1 MNFVVSKFGGL
12 HEQRVKKLGGP
23 HEKGLG
29 SEASQFYIRT
39 VGTVVDTKV
48 YYEQYGRRLIIS
60 TENYME
66 KTGVPS
72 YTCNTIPI
80 IEKEKTSV
88 EKLRM

>member
-1 MNFVVSKFGGL
+1 
-12 HEQRVKKLGGP
+12 
-23 HEKGLG
+23 
-29 SEASQFYIRT
+29 
-39 VGTVVDTKV
+39 
-48 YYEQYGRRLIIS
+48 
-60 TENYME
+60 ME